1 MKRLG
6 QTETWSQPRFRP
18 DSTSEFIRTNRP
30 DSRFSVDISLACL
43 EVRQVIALV
52 VEAVDVDVDVDVDVN
67 KDARLKR
74 LCYLDFQTR

>member
-1 MKRLG
+1 
-6 QTETWSQPRFRP
+6 
-18 DSTSEFIRTNRP
+18 
-30 DSRFSVDISLACL
+30 LACL